1 MTASARC
8 CWANQL
14 PAAGLSFRAAR
25 CSAALIRA
33 PLTRH
38 DDATFIDVVR
48 EGLVRFEGL
57 LSSLGGGDG
66 DIVIKD

>member
-1 MTASARC
+1 MPSTPTLLLLLLAAS
-8 CWANQL
+8 
-14 PAAGLSFRAAR
+14 AR